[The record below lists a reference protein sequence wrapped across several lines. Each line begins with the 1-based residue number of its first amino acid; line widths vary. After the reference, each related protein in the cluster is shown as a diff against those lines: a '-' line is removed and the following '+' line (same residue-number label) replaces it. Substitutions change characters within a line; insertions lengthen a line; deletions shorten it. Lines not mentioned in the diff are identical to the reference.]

1 VGGDVFPGPMALE
14 VFHLLRDLEL
24 PKSFIRGNCDRNVVE
39 LATEGKTTGLPDA
52 FVPLLQWQASQLSAS
67 ELGAIAAWPLT
78 TRTDAPPF
86 GPVLFCHATPRDDNE
101 IFTEATPD
109 ERISAAFT
117 NLDAQT
123 VICGHTHRQ
132 FERTLGDV
140 RVINAGSVGMPGNGR
155 DAEWLL
161 ITDRIELRRTSYDLE
176 AAAARMRRRYY
187 PRLDEFLTAIGV

>member
-1 VGGDVFPGPMALE
+1 MRIAALYDIHGNLPALEAVLDDARAASVDKIVVGGDVFPGPMALE

-86 GPVLFCHATPRDDNE
+86 GPV
-101 IFTEATPD
+101 
-109 ERISAAFT
+109 
-117 NLDAQT
+117 
-123 VICGHTHRQ
+123 
-132 FERTLGDV
+132 
-140 RVINAGSVGMPGNGR
+140 
-155 DAEWLL
+155 
-161 ITDRIELRRTSYDLE
+161 
-176 AAAARMRRRYY
+176 
-187 PRLDEFLTAIGV
+187 